1 MRHQFFIQTLV
12 VGLTLAIVPNA
23 WADLQWLNGASP
35 KNAPETQAGNVVTD
49 APGSPSAPAPASN
62 QEVVVSHM
70 ITCSKIVNSY
80 PADSVNYFYL
90 DKNSQINYYAYFL
103 IKPSSHIHT
112 ATVEIYNPMGFKI
125 LKHDQEFAVGFT
137 DRLLTVEN
145 TTYQWFLVTT
155 TMDINNLN
163 SENGQLG
170 LPKDVG
176 LYTVHL
182 IVDNQL
188 VGITFFY
195 VKAQAPKA
203 PEPISPLA
211 PAAKPSAGNASP
223 SAPSSPSSITIPGFN
238 PHPIEAI
245 PGAIQ

>member
-1 MRHQFFIQTLV
+1 MKYQTFVQTL
-12 VGLTLAIVPNA
+12 TLSLVLALGSAA
-23 WADLQWLNGASP
+23 WADLQWLNGGTP
-35 KNAPETQAGNVVTD
+35 KNAPESQTGNVVTD
-49 APGSPSAPAPASN
+49 APGSPSAPAPTAN

-90 DKNSQINYYAYFL
+90 DKNNQVNYFAYFL
-103 IKPSSHIHT
+103 MKPSSHIHT
-112 ATVEIYNPMGFKI
+112 ATVEVYNPLGFKI
-125 LKHDQEFAVGFT
+125 LKHDQEFPVGFT

-155 TMDINNLN
+155 SLDINNLN
-163 SENGQLG
+163 AENGQVG

-176 LYTVHL
+176 LYTIHL

-188 VGITFFY
+188 VGVTFFY

-203 PEPISPLA
+203 PESASPLA
-211 PAAKPSAGNASP
+211 PSKPASSSP
-223 SAPSSPSSITIPGFN
+223 SAPSSITIPGFN